1 MIIRSLRIQ
10 AVLLAVVTLLISA
23 HSFAFAKIKADMTFG
38 SEGVVIK
45 DFGFGNDEVFSLVV
59 QDDGKILAAG
69 YLDNGFVK
77 NLAVTRYSPDG
88 IPDTT
93 YNDDGTYI
101 GSFGSGNTIGNNLVY
116 LSDGTILVAGV
127 TEDIDNKAFIARL
140 TPEGFLDTTFGENN
154 DGMTLVVVD
163 GDNVENTDVVFSS
176 DGSIFLVNT
185 FTDISGD
192 NNSNI
197 LKFTPDGELDVT
209 FGDQGVSELQIT
221 EAVHIKAISL
231 LSDSKILAA
240 GYDEESGGNS
250 ATLLRFNEDG
260 TVDSTFG
267 TNGILKLTVEGQSSL
282 QDIVYVDDNNLYLIG
297 FANKGTPGTFN
308 NTFVVKMDENG
319 SVDSGFGTGG
329 IYKTGLNIEN
339 RAFSGSINGAGQ
351 LQVVGYSSIGIGKD
365 VFVLTIQETGTAAPV
380 VDYLT
385 EDVSGQND
393 AAYSVASV
401 SGGNF
406 LVAGSTENGDNKD
419 FLIMSLSSTGTN
431 TSSAGSGGSQSAG
444 VVAAGYKIYT
454 KPITEVTRVGF
465 MSGGTINQ
473 TIGTASEITLRG
485 VVYGTKQFPEYETGD
500 DVTTTDSTD
509 DSTSDSTET
518 SDGVFPADRDSN
530 YIVQLGHTE
539 DGSGIGTYESDVE
552 DITPGTRYYLRAYAV
567 LADDT
572 IIYGNQ
578 VVVKTDDACFI
589 ATAAYGSI
597 LDKHVVILREFRDTF
612 LAKNSLGQLVI
623 GTYYKYSPWLA
634 GIIEQH
640 EMLAAV
646 VRFAL
651 VPAIGVAFLTLKL
664 PYVANVLILGAAIVF
679 TVLLVGWFRE
689 FYKNPAIRREA
700 GFTLIELLV
709 VLVIIGILAGY
720 IGPKIMGHPE
730 EAKRV
735 KAGLQIQG
743 LETALKMYKLDNGM
757 YPSTEQGLQA
767 LIEPPATG
775 KLPPKW
781 RDGGYLDKGRLPTD
795 PWKNAFVYLSP
806 GLNDDFDLTSYAADG
821 ELGGEGDAQDINSWE
836 IE

>member
-10 AVLLAVVTLLISA
+10 LVLLAVVTLLISA
-23 HSFAFAKIKADMTFG
+23 NSFAFAKIQANTTFG
-38 SEGVVIK
+38 TNGVVIS
-45 DFGFGNDEVFSLVV
+45 DFGFDDEVFSLAV
-59 QDDGKILAAG
+59 QDDKKVLVGG
-69 YLDNGFVK
+69 YSNNSSVQ
-77 NLAVTRYSPDG
+77 NLVVSRYLTG
-88 IPDTT
+88 GTPDTT
-93 YNDDGTYI
+93 FNDDGI
-101 GSFGSGNTIGNNLVY
+101 FSASFGSGDTIGYNLIY
-116 LSDGTILVAGV
+116 QNDGTILVAGIA
-127 TEDIDNKAFIARL
+127 EDVENQVFIARL
-140 TPEGFLDTTFGENN
+140 TPEGFLDKTFGENN
-154 DGMTLVVVD
+154 DGMTLAGVV
-163 GDNVENTDVVFSS
+163 GESVENTDVATSA

-185 FTDISGD
+185 FTDAADSK
-192 NNSNI
+192 NSNI
-197 LKFTPDGELDVT
+197 MKFTADGDPDVA
-209 FGDQGVSELQIT
+209 FGDQGIYELQID
-221 EAVHIKAISL
+221 EAVHIQAITL
-231 LSDSKILAA
+231 LSDANILAA
-240 GYDEESGGNS
+240 GYDEENGTNS

-260 TVDSTFG
+260 SIDKSFG
-267 TNGILKLTVEGQSSL
+267 TDGILKLTVEGQSSTL
-282 QDIVYVDDNNLYLIG
+282 QDIVYVDDKTIYLIG
-297 FANKGTPGTFN
+297 FS
-308 NTFVVKMDENG
+308 DNG
-319 SVDSGFGTGG
+319 SYNSSFVAKIDSDGDLSAEFGTSGV
-329 IYKTGLNIEN
+329 YLSALVYEN
-339 RAFSGSINGAGQ
+339 QAFSGNINNAGE
-351 LQVVGYSSIGIGKD
+351 LQVVGFSDNGISRD
-365 VFVLTIQETGTAAPV
+365 VFILTIQDTDSAGPV
-380 VDYLT
+380 ATYLI
-385 EDVSGQND
+385 EDISNNND
-393 AAYSVASV
+393 IAYSVAS
-401 SGGNF
+401 SSDGTL
-406 LVAGSTENGDNKD
+406 LVAGSSENGDNKD

-431 TSSAGSGGSQSAG
+431 SSTSGSGGSQSAG
-444 VVAAGYKIYT
+444 VVAAGYKIFT
-454 KPITEVTRVGF
+454 RPITEVTRVGF

-473 TIGTASEITLRG
+473 TMSTASEITLRG
-485 VVYGTKQFPEYETGD
+485 VVYGTKQFPEYESGD

-539 DGSGIGTYESDVE
+539 DGSGIGSYESDVE

-578 VVVKTDDACFI
+578 VVVKTEDACFI

-634 GIIEQH
+634 SIIEQH

-651 VPAIGVAFLTLKL
+651 VPAIGVAFVSLKL
-664 PYVANVLILGAAIVF
+664 PYVANVLILGAAIVL

-689 FYKNPAIRREA
+689 FYKNPAKRREA